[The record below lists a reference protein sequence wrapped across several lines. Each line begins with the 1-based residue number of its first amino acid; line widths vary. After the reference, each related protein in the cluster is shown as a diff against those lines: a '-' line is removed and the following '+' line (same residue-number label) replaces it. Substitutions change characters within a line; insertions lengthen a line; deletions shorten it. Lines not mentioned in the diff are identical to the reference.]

1 MESVREIS
9 KNPGIAFIS
18 LDASEEKIQLFHH
31 VSVLGGSWT
40 EEKE

>member
-18 LDASEEKIQLFHH
+18 LDASKEKIQLFH
-31 VSVLGGSWT
+31 GGSGT